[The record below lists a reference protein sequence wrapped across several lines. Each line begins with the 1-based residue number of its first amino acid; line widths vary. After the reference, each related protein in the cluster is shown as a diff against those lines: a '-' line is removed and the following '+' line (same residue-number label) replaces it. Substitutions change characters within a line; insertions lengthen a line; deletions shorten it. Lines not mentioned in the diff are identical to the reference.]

1 MKNLSIIIVNY
12 NTKDLLIQCLES
24 LDQALS
30 LVTCHV
36 SPEIIVVDNGSTDGS
51 VEEVEKRY
59 KQSLR
64 PYGLEDIKILRSRQ
78 NLGFAK
84 GNNVG
89 IKQARGRFIL
99 LLNSDTVVEKN
110 TILEMLKFM
119 EKNPKVGAATCKVV
133 FPDGT
138 LDPACHRGFP
148 TPWASLTYFLGLE
161 KLFPKSRL
169 FGQYH
174 LGFLP
179 MDKPHEIDS
188 PTGAFYLMKREV
200 IDKVGLLDGDYFM
213 YGEDLDWSYRI
224 KQAGWKI
231 MYYPDIKIV
240 HFKKQSGRARED
252 ARVRKETTS
261 HFYET
266 MKIFYQKH
274 YLEKYPRIVTASIM
288 LAIEIKK
295 RLSLITIH

>member
-1 MKNLSIIIVNY
+1 MVDLSIIILSY
-12 NTKDLLIQCLES
+12 NTRELLINCLES
-24 LDQALS
+24 LYQS
-30 LVTCHV
+30 GYP
-36 SPEIIVVDNGSTDGS
+36 SSEIIVVDNGSTDGS

-161 KLFPKSRL
+161 RLFPKSRL

-179 MDKPHEIDS
+179 MDKIHEIDS
-188 PTGAFYLMKREV
+188 PTGAFYLVRREV
-200 IDKVGLLDGDYFM
+200 IEKVGMLDEEYFM
-213 YGEDLDWSYRI
+213 YAEDLDWSYRI
-224 KQAGWKI
+224 KEAGWKVI
-231 MYYPDIKIV
+231 YYPDVKIT
-240 HFKKQSGRARED
+240 HYKKQSGRAGED
-252 ARVRKETTS
+252 KKVRKETTS

-266 MKIFYQKH
+266 MKTFYKKH
-274 YLEKYPRIVTASIM
+274 YLDKYPKLVTAIIM
-288 LAIEIKK
+288 LAIGIKK
-295 RLSLITIH
+295 RLSILKL